1 MQITIIGAGYV
12 GLVSGACL
20 ADIGNRVICVDI
32 DKKKIN
38 KLRRGKSPIYEPKL
52 DELLRKNIKI
62 GNLFFSDDLA
72 EAIKDAEIIFIAVG
86 TPQGEQ
92 GMADLSYVY
101 EVAKNIGKC
110 LDHYAVIVNKS
121 TVPIGTAKNV
131 RDIIS
136 RYYKND
142 FAVASNPEFLR
153 EGSAIKD
160 FMFPDRIVIGTDSKK
175 AENIIKKLYQNFN
188 CPKIFVNQESSEMI
202 KYAAN
207 AFLAT
212 KISFINEI
220 AGVCERINADIK
232 DVAYG
237 AGLDPRI
244 GDKFLEAGLGYG
256 GSCFPKDSR
265 ALYQIAKIN
274 GYEFK
279 ILKSVIEVNN
289 NQKKI
294 FIEKIKN
301 VFHDLRGKTIAVWGL
316 AFKPNT
322 DDIRESPAMELIH
335 YLLGAGVKIK
345 ACDPVAIKNAKTV
358 LPKEIGFYACP
369 YEAASN
375 SDAVV
380 VITDWDH
387 FKKIDKKQ
395 LKSIMAG
402 SHIFDGR
409 NIFEP
414 AEMKKIG
421 FLYYGIGRTNIK

>member
-1 MQITIIGAGYV
+1 MQITIIGSGYV
-12 GLVSGACL
+12 GLVSGACI
-20 ADIGNRVICVDI
+20 ANYGHCVTCVDI
-32 DKKKIN
+32 DKEKIKKL
-38 KLRRGKSPIYEPKL
+38 KRGESPFYEPGL
-52 DELLRKNIKI
+52 DELLKKNIEA

-72 EAIKDAEIIFIAVG
+72 KTIKNSEVIFIAVG

-92 GMADLSYVY
+92 GMANLSYVY
-101 EVAKNIGKC
+101 EVAKNIGKY

-121 TVPIGTAKNV
+121 TVPVGTAKRV

-136 RYYKND
+136 RSYNGD

-220 AGVCERINADIK
+220 AGICELINADIK

-265 ALYQIAKIN
+265 ALYQIAKTN

-289 NQKKI
+289 NQKKK

-301 VFHDLRGKTIAVWGL
+301 IFPDLRNKVITIWGIS
-316 AFKPNT
+316 FKPNT
-322 DDIRESPAMELIH
+322 DDIRESPALELIS
-335 YLLGAGVKIK
+335 YLHGAGAKVK
-345 ACDPVAIKNAKTV
+345 ACDPIAIKNAKTI
-358 LPKEIGFYACP
+358 LPKEIEFHTCP
-369 YEAASN
+369 YEAAKN
-375 SDAVV
+375 SDAVAI
-380 VITDWDH
+380 ITEWDH

-395 LKSIMAG
+395 LKNIMAG

-421 FLYYGIGRTNIK
+421 FSYYGIGRAG